1 MGCASTNQELEYRDS
16 RVLHDKRG
24 EECHSKTAL
33 AFQGTRAT
41 QPVFAFSICA
51 GEIKIIKFIVYGVYL
66 IDMGMSPVEWVAGG
80 ESCDDGEGIGA
91 AGYQR
96 MKSTLSR

>member
-24 EECHSKTAL
+24 EECHSNTAL
-33 AFQGTRAT
+33 AFQGTRAI

-51 GEIKIIKFIVYGVYL
+51 GEIKNKIYCVYL
-66 IDMGMSPVEWVAGG
+66 IDMDMSPVEWVAGG
-80 ESCDDGEGIGA
+80 ESCDDGEGIRA